1 VILLFKLISVQLVQ
15 VDVKLVVFKLY
26 VEQPRRDSQARLLDV
41 LLMALVK
48 EVDLVLMWK
57 VMLIFSFFVLD
68 TEVMLA
74 EQLRSFLIIFNA
86 LMLGFFEWVF
96 RVAQKVR
103 LLRFVLLAYRVARL
117 EGIGLAYLRAEES

>member
-1 VILLFKLISVQLVQ
+1 MILLFKLISVQLVQ

-48 EVDLVLMWK
+48 EADLELMWK
-57 VMLIFSFFVLD
+57 VMQIFSFFVLD

-74 EQLRSFLIIFNA
+74 EQLRSLIIFNP
-86 LMLGFFEWVF
+86 LMLGFFERVF
-96 RVAQKVR
+96 RVTQKMR
-103 LLRFVLLAYRVARL
+103 LLRFVLFAYRVARL
-117 EGIGLAYLRAEES
+117 EGIRLAYLRAEES

>member
-74 EQLRSFLIIFNA
+74 EQLRSLIIFNA
-86 LMLGFFEWVF
+86 LMLGFFERVF